1 MILPEKNPKNKEF
14 ASLTQIFKLLVQAP
28 QVVKTYP
35 IVMQKVIACLQ
46 RDSKQSTV
54 KHHNWN
60 FLDFFRQSVTKI
72 VGKTTIWTIFCFS
85 SFPPLT
91 LLRNNGKK
99 NASSF
104 VMGFT
109 TLKNNEQNLL
119 QALLWGSQHCIR
131 GRREIF
137 KEFF

>member
-72 VGKTTIWTIFCFS
+72 VWKTTIWTIFCFS

-91 LLRNNGKK
+91 MLRNNGKK
-99 NASSF
+99 KCFKLCYGVHHIEKQWAKLASSF

-109 TLKNNEQNLL
+109 TLYTGET
-119 QALLWGSQHCIR
+119 GD
-131 GRREIF
+131 F
-137 KEFF
+137 